1 MISWKANTQRDDHIR
16 LLQDEGDMVWQK
28 KNNYGLRS
36 HIELAILRYKKI
48 MGTAMKAR
56 ELPQQ
61 KNRMWDCYACF
72 KRITSLGMPVSVK
85 VK

>member
-1 MISWKANTQRDDHIR
+1 VISREANTQRDDHIR
-16 LLQDEGDMVWQK
+16 LLDELGRMVWQK
-28 KNNYGLRS
+28 QNNYGLRS

-48 MGTAMKAR
+48 MVPAMKAR

-61 KNRMWDCYACF
+61 KTEGGIATRALN
-72 KRITSLGMPVSVK
+72 RITSLGMPVSVK